1 MYLIM
6 NIKTIVSVSLLTM
19 LYSPMQAGAYLG
31 ASSVPENVSAVYP
44 TPDSRVDLG
53 PNASPLGLQQISV
66 VFNSDVTVN
75 TDCTEKACIYLEGED
90 TPLQT
95 VGISGASA
103 DLTQSKMGSVLFPN
117 SCTANGSYRVTIP
130 EGFWKLDGHGLS
142 GAFDLNYEILVPQ
155 RIWPAAGVASELKE
169 FRLEF
174 PGYDEARV
182 LDPSKIEFFRHSSP
196 GIYPISIT
204 VGRNEDGTKANYILI
219 SLQEPVTEQGEYSLF
234 VQEGAAEGV
243 RYGESSDKSEAE
255 EETTDTNIEA
265 LYHYTV
271 SQIAAPAIV
280 PAAGTVEAFVP
291 FELTVPEGA
300 EFWFVND
307 RAVSFIYPVED
318 DGTLSPDAAYRLT
331 ARKDDA
337 TDKIVLTIVENGE
350 PMTSVV
356 PQPGSYALQLASGLF
371 SGSWNGEFINSA
383 PFVYY
388 YNVLDTP
395 DGVKITPANLE
406 SNRQHGIFTIDGRK
420 ITDTKEGAS
429 TELLPEGVYV
439 IDGQKKYIKRQ

>member
-182 LDPSKIEFFRHSSP
+182 LDPSKIEFFRHSSSSV
-196 GIYPISIT
+196 YSLSIT
-204 VGRNEDGTKANYILI
+204 EGKNEDGSKSNYILI
-219 SLQEPVTEQGEYSLF
+219 SLTRPVTEQGEYSLF

-243 RYGESSDKSEAE
+243 SYGGSDDKPEK
-255 EETTDTNIEA
+255 TDANIEA
-265 LYHYTV
+265 IYHYTV

-280 PAAGTVEAFVP
+280 PTEGTVEAFVP

-307 RAVSFIYPVED
+307 RAVSFIYPVEA

-350 PMTSVV
+350 PMTSMF
-356 PQPGSYALQLASGLF
+356 PQPGSYALKLATGLF

-388 YNVLDTP
+388 YNVVDTP
-395 DGVKITPANLE
+395 DGVKITPAAADSE
-406 SNRQHGIFTIDGRK
+406 GQRGIFTIDGRK
-420 ITDTKEGAS
+420 LQGIQKTDRPEN
-429 TELLPEGVYV
+429 LPEGVYI
-439 IDGQKKYIKRQ
+439 IDGHKQYIKK

>member
-1 MYLIM
+1 M
-6 NIKTIVSVSLLTM
+6 NKTIIAAAATLAILHLPV
-19 LYSPMQAGAYLG
+19 QAGTNFG
-31 ASSVPENVSAVYP
+31 SSIVPENVSAVYP

-66 VFNSDVTVN
+66 MFKYDASVN
-75 TDCTEKACIYLEGED
+75 PDCTERACIYIEGND

-95 VGISGASA
+95 VGISGVSA

-117 SCTANGSYRVTIP
+117 SCTANGLYRVTIP
-130 EGFWKLDGHGLS
+130 EGFWTLDGHGLS

-155 RIWPAAGVASELKE
+155 RIWPRERVANELKE

-174 PGYDEARV
+174 PGYDEARL
-182 LDPSKIEFFRHSSP
+182 LDPKKIEFFRHSSP
-196 GIYPISIT
+196 NVYPLTVT
-204 VGRNEDGTKANYILI
+204 VGRNEDGTNANYLLI
-219 SLQEPVTEQGEYSLF
+219 SLQEPVTEQGDYSLF

-243 RYGESSDKSEAE
+243 HYGGSSDKPEQG
-255 EETTDTNIEA
+255 EETTDVNIEA

-271 SQIAAPAIV
+271 SQIAAPTIV
-280 PAAGTVEAFVP
+280 PSEGTVEAFVP

-307 RAVSFIYPVED
+307 KAVSFIYPVEG

-331 ARKDDA
+331 ARKDEA
-337 TDKIVLTIVENGE
+337 TGKIVLTIVENGE
-350 PMTSVV
+350 PATSVI

-388 YNVLDTP
+388 YNIVDTP
-395 DGVKITPANLE
+395 DGVKIAPA
-406 SNRQHGIFTIDGRK
+406 GIATQAQRGVFSIDGRK
-420 ITDTKEGAS
+420 ITEAQEETG
-429 TELLPEGVYV
+429 TELLPEGLYI
-439 IDGQKKYIKRQ
+439 IDGQKKYIKK

>member
-1 MYLIM
+1 M
-6 NIKTIVSVSLLTM
+6 NIKNFIATATLTLLASPIYADG
-19 LYSPMQAGAYLG
+19 YSGT
-31 ASSVPENVSAVYP
+31 SSIPENAVAVYP
-44 TPDSRVDLG
+44 TPDRRVDLG

-66 VFNSDVTVN
+66 MFNSDVTVN
-75 TDCTEKACIYLEGED
+75 SNCTEKAYIYLAGED

-95 VGISGASA
+95 VGISGVST

-130 EGFWKLDGHGLS
+130 EGFWKLDGRGLS
-142 GAFDLNYEILVPQ
+142 GAFDLYYEILMPQ
-155 RIWPAAGVASELKE
+155 RIWPTERVASELKE

-174 PGYDEARV
+174 PGYDEARL
-182 LDPSKIEFFRHSSP
+182 LDAQKIEFFRHSSP
-196 GIYPISIT
+196 DIYPLSIA
-204 VGRNEDGTKANYILI
+204 VGKNEDGSNANYILI
-219 SLQEPVTEQGEYSLF
+219 SLLRPVTEQGEYSLF

-243 RYGESSDKSEAE
+243 YYGDSSDEPEK
-255 EETTDTNIEA
+255 TDTNIEA

-271 SQIAAPAIV
+271 SQIAAPTIV
-280 PAAGTVEAFVP
+280 PAEGTLEAFVP

-307 RAVSFIYPVED
+307 RAVSFIYPVKE
-318 DGTLSPDAAYRLT
+318 DGTISPDAVYRLT
-331 ARKDDA
+331 ARKDDS
-337 TDKIVLTIVENGE
+337 TDRIVLTIVENGE
-350 PMTSVV
+350 PVTSVV

-395 DGVKITPANLE
+395 DGVKITPSSME
-406 SNRQHGIFTIDGRK
+406 NRTHSGVFSINGRK
-420 ITDTKEGAS
+420 ITETKEGAD
-429 TELLPEGVYV
+429 TDLLPEGVYI
-439 IDGQKKYIKRQ
+439 IDGQKKYIKK

>member
-182 LDPSKIEFFRHSSP
+182 LDPSKIEFFRHSSSSV
-196 GIYPISIT
+196 YSLSIT
-204 VGRNEDGTKANYILI
+204 EGKNEDGSKSNYILI
-219 SLQEPVTEQGEYSLF
+219 SLTRPVTEQGEYSLF

-243 RYGESSDKSEAE
+243 SYGGSDDKPEK
-255 EETTDTNIEA
+255 TDANIEA
-265 LYHYTV
+265 IYHYTV

-280 PAAGTVEAFVP
+280 PTEGTVEAFVP

-307 RAVSFIYPVED
+307 RAVSFIYPVEA

-350 PMTSVV
+350 PMTSMF
-356 PQPGSYALQLASGLF
+356 PQPGSYALKLATGLF

-395 DGVKITPANLE
+395 DGVKITQPTAE
-406 SNRQHGIFTIDGRK
+406 SMRQSGVFSLDGRK
-420 ITDTKEGAS
+420 ITVTREGAS

-439 IDGQKKYIKRQ
+439 IEGKKKYIKKQ